1 MAEDT
6 VKSKSGKTIKLT
18 DGTHNSNNPERS
30 RNNKFKQFSKSEAY
44 LNSPLWE
51 NMGPGANLTKG

>member
-30 RNNKFKQFSKSEAY
+30 RNNKFKQFSSSEEY
-44 LNSPLWE
+44 RNSPIW
-51 NMGPGANLTKG
+51 NVIGNDHG